1 MRSRYSAFAL
11 GDAGYLERT
20 WHSSTRPR
28 HLKLD
33 SATRW
38 TRLEVLGTTGG
49 GPFHT
54 EGTVEFDAHHRERG
68 GREQVLHENSAFVRE
83 GGAWVYLS
91 AL

>member
-1 MRSRYSAFAL
+1 MRSRYCAFAL
-11 GDAGYLERT
+11 GDVGYLERT
-20 WHSSTRPR
+20 WHPGTRPR
-28 HLKLD
+28 HLELD
-33 SATRW
+33 PATRW

-54 EGTVEFDAHHRERG
+54 EGTVEFRAHYRDWG
-68 GREQVLHENSAFVRE
+68 GPEQIMRENSEFVRE